1 MGRDLHLNK
10 KPSQPVNTIHGN
22 APEAGGGDEDE
33 VCGHCVLN
41 TGGPNGGGGKRRG
54 RGGRPRGPWP
64 GGGVSGVLLR
74 GVGLPAG
81 QAGSVEAMSPAG
93 TC

>member
-1 MGRDLHLNK
+1 MRTRCAATASSTLAD
-10 KPSQPVNTIHGN
+10 P
-22 APEAGGGDEDE
+22 
-33 VCGHCVLN
+33 
-41 TGGPNGGGGKRRG
+41 TGAGKRRG